1 MNNRHVYTCS
11 DCEIIRIGIHN
22 LFVMT
27 QKITYCLVTS
37 KYDAETGSF
46 VDQWHKDKLYDLSD
60 KADLKA
66 LAVASVNLL
75 AQGFKL
81 SLKTYIERESLT
93 FDAASLGI
101 Q

>member
-1 MNNRHVYTCS
+1 MNNRHVRTCT
-11 DCEIIRIGIHN
+11 DCEIVRIGIHN

-27 QKITYCLVTS
+27 QKITYCLVS
-37 KYDAETGSF
+37 SRYDSETGAF
-46 VDQWHKDKLYDLSD
+46 VDTWHKDKLYDLSSKD
-60 KADLKA
+60 DLKA

-81 SLKTYIERESLT
+81 SLKTYVERESLT
-93 FDAASLGI
+93 FDAKALGI